1 MMHNVPQFIDT
12 EDKIVGP
19 FTAKQLGWFFGA
31 GVILLILWNLL
42 EFIPFIIA
50 ALFVAAIAGAFAF
63 YRPNG
68 QSFLKFIISMVF
80 FGVRPKIYVWK
91 RDTQSRLVLK
101 KAPAKKPEAGENL
114 RKKAL
119 NQAKIQEIS
128 SLLDNPTTT
137 WKY

>member
-1 MMHNVPQFIDT
+1 MYNVPQFIDT

-19 FTAKQLGWFFGA
+19 LTAKQLGWLFFAGA
-31 GVILLILWNLL
+31 ILLVIWNLL
-42 EFIPFIIA
+42 DFASFVIVGFLVV
-50 ALFVAAIAGAFAF
+50 ALFSAFAF

-68 QSFLKFIISMVF
+68 QTFLKFLISLIF

-91 RDTQSRLVLK
+91 RDNPIKLILK
-101 KAPAKKPEAGENL
+101 KPTSKKPAAGEHI

-128 SLLDNPTTT
+128 GLLDSQTTQ
-137 WKY
+137 WRH

>member
-19 FTAKQLGWFFGA
+19 LTAKQLGWLFCAGA
-31 GVILLILWNLL
+31 ILLVIWNLL
-42 EFIPFIIA
+42 DFVSFMIA
-50 ALFVAAIAGAFAF
+50 GLLTLAIFGAFAF

-68 QSFLKFIISMVF
+68 QSFLSFAISMVF
-80 FGVRPKIYVWK
+80 FGFRPKIYVWK
-91 RDTQSRLVLK
+91 RDDQSKLTLK
-101 KAPAKKPEAGENL
+101 KTAVKKTEPGEKI

>member
-1 MMHNVPQFIDT
+1 MYNVPQFIDT

-19 FTAKQLGWFFGA
+19 LTAKQLGWLSGA

-42 EFIPFIIA
+42 DFVSFLIA
-50 ALFVAAIAGAFAF
+50 GFLTLALFSAFAF

-68 QSFLKFIISMVF
+68 QTFLKFVISMVF
-80 FGVRPKIYVWK
+80 FGTRPKIYVWK
-91 RDTQSRLVLK
+91 RDNQSKLTLK
-101 KAPAKKPEAGENL
+101 KTAVKKIESGENI

-119 NQAKIQEIS
+119 NQAKVQEIS

>member
-1 MMHNVPQFIDT
+1 MYNVPQFIDT

-19 FTAKQLGWFFGA
+19 LTAKQLGWLFGA
-31 GVILLILWNLL
+31 GAILLVLWNLL
-42 EFIPFIIA
+42 DFVSFLIA
-50 ALFVAAIAGAFAF
+50 GFLTVAIFGAFAF

-68 QSFLKFIISMVF
+68 QSFLKFVISMVF

-91 RDTQSRLVLK
+91 RDNQSKLTLK
-101 KAPAKKPEAGENL
+101 KIAVKKIESGEKI

-119 NQAKIQEIS
+119 NQAKVQEIS

>member
-19 FTAKQLGWFFGA
+19 LTAKQLGWLFGA
-31 GVILLILWNLL
+31 GAILLVLWNLL
-42 EFIPFIIA
+42 DFASFVIA
-50 ALFVAAIAGAFAF
+50 GLFVLAIAGAFAF
-63 YRPNG
+63 YHPNG
-68 QSFLKFIISMVF
+68 QSFLSFVLSMVF
-80 FGVRPKIYVWK
+80 FGFRPKVYVWK
-91 RDTQSRLVLK
+91 RDAQSELTLK
-101 KAPAKKPEAGENL
+101 KMPAKKPTAGENL

-119 NQAKIQEIS
+119 NQDKIQEIS

>member
-19 FTAKQLGWFFGA
+19 LTAKQLGWLFGA
-31 GVILLILWNLL
+31 GAILLILWNLL
-42 EFIPFIIA
+42 DFASFVIA
-50 ALFVAAIAGAFAF
+50 ALFVLALAGAFAF

-68 QSFLKFIISMVF
+68 QPFLKFIISMVF

-91 RDTQSRLVLK
+91 RDTSINLSLEK
-101 KAPAKKPEAGENL
+101 STIKKPAAGEHI
-114 RKKAL
+114 RKKNL
-119 NQAKIQEIS
+119 NQAKVQEIS

>member
-19 FTAKQLGWFFGA
+19 LTAKQLGWSFCAGA
-31 GVILLILWNLL
+31 ILLVLWNILDFTSFVMAGLL
-42 EFIPFIIA
+42 T
-50 ALFVAAIAGAFAF
+50 VAIFGAFAF

-68 QSFLKFIISMVF
+68 QSFLSFLISIAF
-80 FGVRPKIYVWK
+80 FGFRPKIYIWK
-91 RDTQSRLVLK
+91 RDNQVKLALK
-101 KAPAKKPEAGENL
+101 KAPAKKPGEGEII

-119 NQAKIQEIS
+119 DQGKIQEIS
-128 SLLDNPTTT
+128 SLLDNPTTK